1 MAQSDEVLVAAAR
14 DGDRAAVEA
23 LAARYLPL
31 VYSVVGRGADRDLDV
46 DDIVQDA
53 MVRVVTGVSTV
64 RHAGRFR
71 SWVVTIA
78 LRQLADARA
87 EARRAR
93 LTRGEDQPDGLP
105 DTADPSADFVGLAVL
120 RQVLDVEQR
129 GIAEAARWLD
139 PAHRT
144 VLSLWWLE
152 AGGHLAR
159 AEVADALDLPAAHA
173 GVRVQRM
180 REQLDVARSVVRA
193 LDASPGCPALREVVA
208 GWDGEPDP
216 LWRKRIARHVRD
228 CPQCTERSR
237 RLPAAEG
244 LLAGLPLLAPPPK
257 AAAGGWA
264 LKAFALA
271 GGAAALALALV
282 IGVTVWRQPD
292 EPRREVPA
300 ARPPATAQAPAP
312 SSPAASPAAPS
323 PSVPPFFATVPAVP
337 EVAEFAPAG
346 AVRQQQRV
354 AGRDNGQST
363 RYGDRSVWIFDDTT
377 LKDPFGFL
385 SNSGAATKDLDA
397 SDGIDL
403 TSGSPVA
410 VDASK
415 PPVEL
420 IVRSGAELEYERTH
434 PARFAFWPGPVVADP
449 ARGRILV
456 FYGKLCRAA
465 DPCTGPIGKGLGTGI
480 AAIDMGT
487 GAVTRLTAVNGPAV
501 TSLEGTDPTM
511 FFPDGAGFSSAAVT
525 VGDVLYAYGVCTYQG
540 CKLGKVG
547 LADVTDRR
555 KWTFW
560 TGGGWTADPAAGAFT
575 IAAGAAGQTV
585 LYAPALKAWI
595 NTFMPNGSNDVMFQ
609 VGGALFG
616 PWSKPVKAAPVPAGG
631 DAANYALF
639 AHPEYA
645 RQDGLVQYLTYFNPA
660 SGEQRIAR
668 IRFQPGRT

>member
-64 RHAGRFR
+64 RQAGRFR

-87 EARRAR
+87 EARLAR
-93 LTRGEDQPDGLP
+93 LTRGEDQPDSLP
-105 DTADPSADFVGLAVL
+105 DTADPAADFVGLAVL

-152 AGGHLAR
+152 AGGHLTR

-193 LDASPGCPALREVVA
+193 LDAPPGCPALREVVA
-208 GWDGEPDP
+208 GWAGEPDP

-244 LLAGLPLLAPPPK
+244 LLACLPLLVPPPK
-257 AAAGGWA
+257 ATAGGWA

-271 GGAAALALALV
+271 GGAAALALAIV
-282 IGVTVWRQPD
+282 VGVTVWRQPD

-312 SSPAASPAAPS
+312 FSPAASPATSA

-337 EVAEFAPAG
+337 KVAEFAPAG
-346 AVRQQQRV
+346 AVRQ
-354 AGRDNGQST
+354 
-363 RYGDRSVWIFDDTT
+363 
-377 LKDPFGFL
+377 
-385 SNSGAATKDLDA
+385 
-397 SDGIDL
+397 
-403 TSGSPVA
+403 
-410 VDASK
+410 
-415 PPVEL
+415 
-420 IVRSGAELEYERTH
+420 RSGRRTGCS
-434 PARFAFWPGPVVADP
+434 AR
-449 ARGRILV
+449 
-456 FYGKLCRAA
+456 CRAPPPA
-465 DPCTGPIGKGLGTGI
+465 AAAVPHPPPRPRSPPAPQARRRRTAAARPRTPRATPWRRWTDCSTVCRPRRPRPRRTEPCRSDSGLGRGPGSGPGVRTPTRQAAQRPQPRPRTG
-480 AAIDMGT
+480 
-487 GAVTRLTAVNGPAV
+487 
-501 TSLEGTDPTM
+501 
-511 FFPDGAGFSSAAVT
+511 GAGSLLPLRFD
-525 VGDVLYAYGVCTYQG
+525 GP
-540 CKLGKVG
+540 
-547 LADVTDRR
+547 
-555 KWTFW
+555 
-560 TGGGWTADPAAGAFT
+560 DP
-575 IAAGAAGQTV
+575 QTR
-585 LYAPALKAWI
+585 APHD
-595 NTFMPNGSNDVMFQ
+595 P
-609 VGGALFG
+609 
-616 PWSKPVKAAPVPAGG
+616 
-631 DAANYALF
+631 
-639 AHPEYA
+639 
-645 RQDGLVQYLTYFNPA
+645 
-660 SGEQRIAR
+660 
-668 IRFQPGRT
+668 

>member
-64 RHAGRFR
+64 RRAGRFR

-105 DTADPSADFVGLAVL
+105 DTADPSADLVGLAVL

-152 AGGHLAR
+152 AGGHLTR

-337 EVAEFAPAG
+337 KVAEFAPAG

-363 RYGDRSVWIFDDTT
+363 RYADRSVWIFDDTT

-403 TSGSPVA
+403 TSGSP
-410 VDASK
+410 
-415 PPVEL
+415 
-420 IVRSGAELEYERTH
+420 
-434 PARFAFWPGPVVADP
+434 
-449 ARGRILV
+449 
-456 FYGKLCRAA
+456 
-465 DPCTGPIGKGLGTGI
+465 
-480 AAIDMGT
+480 
-487 GAVTRLTAVNGPAV
+487 
-501 TSLEGTDPTM
+501 
-511 FFPDGAGFSSAAVT
+511 AAVT
-525 VGDVLYAYGVCTYQG
+525 VGDVLYAYGACTYQG

-575 IAAGAAGQTV
+575 NAAGAAGQTV
-585 LYAPALKAWI
+585 FYAPALKAWI
-595 NTFMPNGSNDVMFQ
+595 NTFMPYGSNDVMFQ
-609 VGGALFG
+609 VGGAPFG
-616 PWSKPVKAAPVPAGG
+616 PWSKPVKAATVPAGG
-631 DAANYALF
+631 DAAKYDRYWTSPSRRA
-639 AHPEYA
+639 Y
-645 RQDGLVQYLTYFNPA
+645 
-660 SGEQRIAR
+660 SGWPNSA
-668 IRFQPGRT
+668 